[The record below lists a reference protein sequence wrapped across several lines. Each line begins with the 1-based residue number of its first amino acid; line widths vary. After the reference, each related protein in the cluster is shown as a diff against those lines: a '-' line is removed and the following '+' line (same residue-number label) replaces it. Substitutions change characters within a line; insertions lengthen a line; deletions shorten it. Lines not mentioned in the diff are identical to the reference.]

1 MVWIKVKPVVDVV
14 HGDYDG
20 KYAIDWTPY
29 INAKWTDK
37 VDTTIT
43 KAELQKLSKQFIP
56 SRRF

>member
-1 MVWIKVKPVVDVV
+1 MV
-14 HGDYDG
+14 YENYEG

-43 KAELQKLSKQFIP
+43 ESNCINY
-56 SRRF
+56 